1 MNVALCLTC
10 GWMDGLKMTTIELGF
25 YKLVFS
31 QSNITPLGA
40 NKIDKTNK
48 YNSISVLIP
57 SYHQGGGA
65 AAVGGLGEL
74 KVLYLLCDGFK
85 VQQSYINHSKW
96 K

>member
-1 MNVALCLTC
+1 MPDL
-10 GWMDGLKMTTIELGF
+10 WIDGLKMTTIELGL

-48 YNSISVLIP
+48 YNAISVLIP

-65 AAVGGLGEL
+65 AVGGLEGA
-74 KVLYLLCDGFK
+74 
-85 VQQSYINHSKW
+85 
-96 K
+96 